1 MFINVHLNEKI
12 HNGFTRLAAVDIV
25 ECFRFL
31 INSMVPQR
39 DLSKEEWKAITTA
52 VVDEMYFPTPE
63 EDLLK
68 MQEDFEKDLMA
79 RKSSNYGKS
88 DEEEPGDDS
97 GSESEDTEDTPKYT
111 TLMEAIAGAS
121 EPTGEGDGVIEEEDD
136 NTNSNT
142 NTNTDTNTDT
152 NQNETNSTNP

>member
-52 VVDEMYFPTPE
+52 VIDEMYFPTPE

-79 RKSSNYGKS
+79 RKSSDYGKS
-88 DEEEPGDDS
+88 DEEESGDDS
-97 GSESEDTEDTPKYT
+97 GSESGSEDTEDTPKYT
-111 TLMEAIAGAS
+111 TLMEAIAGAN
-121 EPTGEGDGVIEEEDD
+121 EADGEGDGLTEEDPKD
-136 NTNSNT
+136 P
-142 NTNTDTNTDT
+142 TDTSTPT
-152 NQNETNSTNP
+152 TPTTPTTPAESTNP

>member
-52 VVDEMYFPTPE
+52 VIDEMYFPTPE

-79 RKSSNYGKS
+79 RKSSDYGKS
-88 DEEEPGDDS
+88 DEDEPDDNT
-97 GSESEDTEDTPKYT
+97 GSEDTEDTPKYT
-111 TLMEAIAGAS
+111 TLMEAIAGVS
-121 EPTGEGDGVIEEEDD
+121 ESSGEGSGMTEEEEEEDPKD
-136 NTNSNT
+136 P
-142 NTNTDTNTDT
+142 TDPSTPTT
-152 NQNETNSTNP
+152 PTTPTESTNP